1 MIENVI
7 FDVGKVLVEFDWENV
22 MKRLGFD
29 EDTVREVAK
38 ATVQSATW
46 DKSDEGILTPEE
58 LLTEYISNA
67 PDYEKEIRLF
77 WEHQAE
83 TIWKY
88 DYVNEWFAA
97 LREAGKK
104 IYILSNFPEKLYHD
118 AAEELSFAKEADGA
132 IFSWMEKLTKPN
144 PAIYERLMSR
154 YGLDAEKSV
163 FIDDRQVNLDGAA
176 KVGIHTLLFTG
187 YEETRYKLEELVL
200 FRN

>member
-7 FDVGKVLVEFDWENV
+7 FDVGKVLVEFDWETV
-22 MKRLGFD
+22 MERLGFD

-38 ATVQSATW
+38 ATVQSKTW
-46 DKSDEGILTPEE
+46 DKADGGFMSPDEF
-58 LLTEYISNA
+58 LTEFISNA

-88 DYVNEWFAA
+88 DYVEEWFAA
-97 LREAGKK
+97 LRAAGKK

-118 AAEELSFAKEADGA
+118 AQKELSFAKEADGA
-132 IFSWMEKLTKPN
+132 IFSWMEKLTKPDT
-144 PAIYERLMSR
+144 AIYELILSR
-154 YGLDAEKSV
+154 YGLVPEQSI

-187 YEETRYKLEELVL
+187 YEETRGKLEKLVS
-200 FRN
+200 FRR